1 MTDKINLDFLKC
13 CDCGSTEIYTHANTG
28 GKEIQ
33 FPKSIE
39 PSPFTIDEGKNQWGD
54 YDMYCPTCD
63 FMDYT
68 KPVDA
73 TQNEIDLE
81 LIAAAPDLL
90 QALIDERARIIELEE
105 ELVDLRERRRWA
117 DTHHNK
123 CEDIHGAECVPS
135 EEEVERFDKTGDWE
149 EEE

>member
-1 MTDKINLDFLKC
+1 MNTDDYE
-13 CDCGSTEIYTHANTG
+13 GHTEGPWRFGYTGDTYAVITG
-28 GKEIQ
+28 KDDWILRVDVEN
-33 FPKSIE
+33 
-39 PSPFTIDEGKNQWGD
+39 EG
-54 YDMYCPTCD
+54 
-63 FMDYT
+63 
-68 KPVDA
+68 VSLSEADA
-73 TQNEIDLE
+73 K

-117 DTHHNK
+117 DTHHIK

-135 EEEVERFDKTGDWE
+135 EEEVERFDKAGDWE